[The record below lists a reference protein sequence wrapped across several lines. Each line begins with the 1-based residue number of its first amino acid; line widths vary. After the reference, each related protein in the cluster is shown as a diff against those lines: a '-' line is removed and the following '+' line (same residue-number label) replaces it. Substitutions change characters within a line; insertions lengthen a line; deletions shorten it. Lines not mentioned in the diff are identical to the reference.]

1 VSERSDLQRA
11 LFDAWNEQGMAAL
24 ETEQFKQFVRTQVH
38 PELEARVFGNPM
50 LPDTYRGRAGWE
62 RVIREWNE
70 IWEEMSYEVEEV
82 LESEDTLVMVVRLR
96 GRGSE
101 SGVDVDSTWGWVLRY
116 RDGQIARWEIH
127 RDPDRARAA
136 LTDA

>member
-1 VSERSDLQRA
+1 
-11 LFDAWNEQGMAAL
+11 
-24 ETEQFKQFVRTQVH
+24 
-38 PELEARVFGNPM
+38 
-50 LPDTYRGRAGWE
+50 
-62 RVIREWNE
+62 VIREWNE

-82 LESEDTLVMVVRLR
+82 LESEDTLVLVLRLR

-101 SGVDVDSTWGWVLRY
+101 SGVDVDSTWGWVMRY

-136 LTDA
+136 LADA